1 MLEMTPAD
9 LYALASADPTA
20 ATAVATVALVDATG
34 TLANTTTYLVYAT
47 YGIVAVGLGQIA
59 AIIYGIWT
67 MNQSGKSRAKEHDE
81 RHAQTM
87 EHLRQ
92 NMKALDALIR
102 HTRPTRRAVLRPSP

>member
-1 MLEMTPAD
+1 MIEMTPAD

-20 ATAVATVALVDATG
+20 ATAVATVALVDATS

-47 YGIVAVGLGQIA
+47 FGLVAVDLGQIA

-67 MNQSGKSRAKEHDE
+67 MNESGKRRATEHDE
-81 RHAQTM
+81 RHAQAM
-87 EHLRQ
+87 EQLRQ

-102 HTRPTRRAVLRPSP
+102 RTRPTRRAVLRPSP